1 MESKRVLKREGLN
14 LVVDKETLD
23 DQRILEV
30 GTEVPDKAKVDDKEE
45 FENYKVLYKG
55 AIDDKCIEL
64 YGSCDDEKLW
74 EDTAKELYLSSKNYI
89 PEADKKA
96 DDELVDEKE
105 PVKESRRVIKHN
117 KITEAIELTDKD
129 KEILRQKAYDMFK
142 TSKKFKNDE
151 KGLNDYLDKEVMPL
165 WYEAQSNLGQHVT
178 ESKKLNESIEVHEEL
193 NPKIWNS
200 DNTMKDDVYQKLLE
214 ISNEF
219 IKYIEIPLNIVDIE
233 VVGSNASYN
242 YNENSDIDL
251 HIIVNSEVNY
261 VDPEILRMLYNSKK
275 NSFNDNYDL
284 SIDDIPIELYIEDVK
299 DGNATNGRYSISKN
313 EWVVFPKPITYE
325 IPDIS
330 ETLNEYE
337 TKCNEALTG
346 NDAQAILDL
355 VNDIYMMRKLGLA
368 DEGEASVG
376 NLVFKELRNQDMITK
391 LKDHYY
397 DLRSNELSE

>member
-96 DDELVDEKE
+96 DGELVDEKE

-117 KITEAIELTDKD
+117 KITEGIELTDKD

-368 DEGEASVG
+368 DEGEASVE

-397 DLRSNELSE
+397 NLRSNELSE